1 MDIKS
6 TFANRLKEL
15 RIKKGLSQEDLGK
28 EIGVS
33 RGSISYYEKEERVP
47 DVVILAAISKY
58 FNVSTDY
65 LLGLSET
72 KSLDEDIQTTM
83 RTTGLS
89 ETAVKVLNYL
99 GGGEQ
104 REIFKE
110 ELDIVSFLLE
120 SEWVFVLDDFE
131 PFTSLYNDYD
141 EKYTLDIIRKIAK
154 YFRSGELSPI
164 EIPWVA
170 EDGRILDFPKETLV
184 YCGREMKFTDILRKV
199 VFDDL
204 VDTLKEGKKLFNKH

>member
-15 RIKKGLSQEDLGK
+15 RIEEGLSQEDLGK

-72 KSLDEDIQTTM
+72 KSIDEDIQTTI

-89 ETAVKVLNYL
+89 ETAVQVLNFL
-99 GGGEQ
+99 GGGDQ
-104 REIFKE
+104 REFFKE

-120 SEWVFVLDDFE
+120 SEYVFVLDE
-131 PFTSLYNDYD
+131 VQPLTSLYNDFD
-141 EKYTLDIIRKIAK
+141 KKYKLDIIRKIAR
-154 YFRSGELSPI
+154 YFRSGSFSPI
-164 EIPWVA
+164 EISWVA
-170 EDGRILDFPKETLV
+170 EDGRILDFPKETLL
-184 YCGREMKFTDILRKV
+184 YCGREMEFSDILRKV